1 MSRIDQFVGSLTE
14 EETLDAAGSLLEYLS
29 MEQIIDLV
37 LATLDDTAKVE
48 LLERLREELEAG
60 PSA

>member
-1 MSRIDQFVGSLTE
+1 MSRIDQFVGRLTE
-14 EETLDAAGSLLEYLS
+14 EVTLDAAGSLLEYLS